1 MLQDSDEKEWF
12 KNVFEEHYDYLRN
25 YIYYLSGDVVLAE
38 DLSQDAFMQI
48 WEERQKL
55 KAETFRAYLFTITR
69 NNYFKHYRRKTVKLN
84 FINSL
89 LNESNLES
97 PEFILELKE
106 FDNQLQRAISAL
118 PDKTRAVFLMSR
130 IDSMSYNEIANNL
143 NVSIKAV
150 EKHITKALKLLKSKV
165 DRKL

>member
-1 MLQDSDEKEWF
+1 MLQGLDEKEWF
-12 KNVFEEHYDYLRN
+12 KNVFDEHYEYLRN
-25 YIYYLSGDVVLAE
+25 YIYYLSGDIVLAE
-38 DLSQDAFMQI
+38 DLSQDAFLQV
-48 WEERQKL
+48 WEERKKL

-69 NNYFKHYRRKTVKLN
+69 NNYFKHHRRKTVKLN

-89 LNESNLES
+89 LDESNLES

-106 FDNQLQRAISAL
+106 FDQHLQRAIGTL

-130 IDSMSYNEIANNL
+130 IDSMSYNEIASNL

-150 EKHITKALKLLKSKV
+150 EKHITKALKILKSKV